1 MENSVG
7 IRVDWDN
14 VEPAI
19 LRYTVTDQWTW
30 EEFYAVRDQARQ
42 MAEGIQREQI
52 NCIID
57 IHAGSPFPPN
67 ALLHFR
73 RMPASAHPKFKF
85 GTVVIIGDNPFVK
98 TLMDIMRHLNRQ
110 AMQNFHLAKT
120 EEEARA
126 ILRQQQEPASRSGS

>member
-1 MENSVG
+1 MGITLYCLRSVG
-7 IRVDWDN
+7 VVR
-14 VEPAI
+14 I
-19 LRYTVTDQWTW
+19 LRRSD
-30 EEFYAVRDQARQ
+30 RARQ
-42 MAEGIQREQI
+42 MAESIECEQI

-73 RMPASAHPKFKF
+73 RMPSSAYPKFKF

-110 AMQNFHLAKT
+110 AMENFHFAKT
-120 EEEARA
+120 VQEARYFEKSA
-126 ILRQQQEPASRSGS
+126 RECVVLGLV